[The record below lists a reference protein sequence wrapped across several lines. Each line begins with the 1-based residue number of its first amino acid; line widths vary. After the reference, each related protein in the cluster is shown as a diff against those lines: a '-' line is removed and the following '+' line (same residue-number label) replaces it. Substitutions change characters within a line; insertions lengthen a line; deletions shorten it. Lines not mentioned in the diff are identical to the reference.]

1 MQITYYLD
9 MKTMN
14 RLRNMA
20 PKGVK
25 LPPPT
30 SLCDNNIRR
39 NSLGSCRPA
48 LLHQAY
54 AFCGRASLCLALAV
68 LPLLAGCEKDLV
80 RYEEIRQYHQ
90 ESKTLQQVEADSV
103 NRFTQKVDAFVA
115 VHTDAT
121 DDPLYPEIRQNI
133 EDALV
138 KFVITV
144 QDEWDKEDVSY

>member
-1 MQITYYLD
+1 
-9 MKTMN
+9 MK
-14 RLRNMA
+14 
-20 PKGVK
+20 VSSY
-25 LPPPT
+25 PPPLT
-30 SLCDNNIRR
+30 DVNIISL
-39 NSLGSCRPA
+39 SLTKATFPA
-48 LLHQAY
+48 LLHSAY
-54 AFCGRASLCLALAV
+54 TRVGRASLYLTVRGLAAALCLAV
-68 LPLLAGCEKDLV
+68 LPLLTACEKDLV

>member
-1 MQITYYLD
+1 M
-9 MKTMN
+9 
-14 RLRNMA
+14 
-20 PKGVK
+20 
-25 LPPPT
+25 
-30 SLCDNNIRR
+30 SLTKATF
-39 NSLGSCRPA
+39 PA
-48 LLHQAY
+48 LLHSAY
-54 AFCGRASLCLALAV
+54 TRVGRASLYLTDRGLAAALCLAV
-68 LPLLAGCEKDLV
+68 LPLLTACEKDVV

-103 NRFTQKVDAFVA
+103 NRFTQKVDAFVV
-115 VHTDAT
+115 VHADAT